1 MMSNQKHIHRLTRR
15 DFLKVGGGGALAA
28 MLAGSRLKRVA
39 GSASAAPVLGSQ
51 NFRLLATDGFIS
63 LPGRRFDP
71 AQMGEAGIPEPLYVF
86 GFRTIAANELT
97 ASPDQLIPK
106 YKGKVQ
112 APAPI
117 IPVGMDYEL
126 YLTMTNLGLEQRP
139 DLDDA
144 HTIHWH
150 GFRNPMAVFD
160 GVPEVSISV
169 PPARDFP
176 FYFRARDE
184 GTYMYHCHFEDV
196 EHVQMGMD
204 GIIFIEAANGN
215 TYDGDNGATAFQR
228 QFTFM
233 LNEIDIRPHD
243 NLLAVQEFVW
253 SDYKPNYWVMNGRAY
268 PDTILRD
275 QDLPNTDYDLGT
287 YKPKGKPQPLGYTQP
302 VSSLV
307 QLNEGEVGLL
317 RVSSL
322 GYEQHTMQLLGI
334 PMFVVGHD
342 ATYLG
347 AQSYWTNSLYIGPGE
362 ARDALITAPA
372 YDSGLPGGTDGV
384 GPYNLYWFRNRS
396 AQRLVNGDLPGLGGM
411 LTQVRVYQGNPLP
424 IQTRPNQ
431 TF

>member
-1 MMSNQKHIHRLTRR
+1 MIPIHTHTHRLTRR
-15 DFLKVGGGGALAA
+15 DFLKLGGGGLLAA
-28 MLAGSRLKRVA
+28 MLAGSGLQKVD
-39 GSASAAPVLGSQ
+39 GSGFAAPVIGSQ

-71 AQMGEAGIPEPLYVF
+71 AQMGETGDPSPLYVF
-86 GFRTIAANELT
+86 GFRTVEANELT
-97 ASPDQLIPK
+97 ASPDELIPK

-112 APAPI
+112 SPAPI
-117 IPVGMDYEL
+117 IGVGMDHEL

-150 GFRNPMAVFD
+150 GFRNPMAIFD

-176 FYFRARDE
+176 YYFRARDE

-204 GIIFIEAANGN
+204 GIIYIRAANGR
-215 TYDGDNGATAFQR
+215 TYDNDSGATAFDR

-233 LNEIDIRPHD
+233 LNEIDTRPHD

-253 SDYKPNYWVMNGRAY
+253 SDYKPNYWVINGRAY
-268 PDTILRD
+268 PDTLIRD
-275 QDLPNTDYDLGT
+275 QDLINTDYDLGT
-287 YKPKGKPQPLGYTQP
+287 YKPKGRPQPLGYTQP

-317 RVSSL
+317 RVASL

-334 PMFVVGHD
+334 PMYVVGHD

-347 AQSYWTNSLYIGPGE
+347 AQSYWTTSLYIGPGE

-372 YDSGLPGGTDGV
+372 YDSGLPGGADTA
-384 GPYNLYWFRNRS
+384 GPYNHYWFRNRNS
-396 AQRLVNGDLPGLGGM
+396 QRLVNGDLPGLGGM
-411 LTQVRVYQGNPLP
+411 LTQVRVYPAGTLP
-424 IQTRPNQ
+424 NQARANQ